1 MSLLTVNFGLFALI
15 DLVESVGIPI
25 AIIESI
31 SVCFL
36 DAMDCYC
43 LLVMFESAG
52 MRVLIVNLSLFVPI
66 DVAESAGISIALAES
81 IGMCFFDD
89 MNCCC
94 SLLTICV
101 FIYDITLFLCKSP
114 PRKDLR
120 FFMADL
126 YLYYYYNKS
135 SC

>member
-66 DVAESAGISIALAES
+66 DVAESAGISIARLNLLA
-81 IGMCFFDD
+81 
-89 MNCCC
+89 
-94 SLLTICV
+94 CV
-101 FIYDITLFLCKSP
+101 FLMI
-114 PRKDLR
+114 
-120 FFMADL
+120 
-126 YLYYYYNKS
+126 
-135 SC
+135 